1 MPEAVGLA
9 STPVFTS
16 RSSSNGR
23 SRKPDSM
30 SAESR
35 VAELIEQLENHNYR
49 YHVLAEPVIS
59 DREYDLLLEELQ
71 RLEESEGQRADS
83 PTQRVGGQ
91 PTQEFPTVRHAT
103 PMLSLDNSYSRE
115 DVLAFD
121 KRVREA
127 LPGESVEYVAELK
140 TDGVALSL
148 LYEDSLLVRAATR
161 GNGVQGD
168 EVTANART
176 IRTVPLKLR
185 EPGISCEVR
194 GEVYMRLSDF
204 QALNEVQ
211 EREGRT
217 PFANPRNSTAG
228 TLKLQDPQTVAGRSL
243 RCFAYW
249 VQGETETS
257 ATHRDR
263 LQRLQKLG
271 FAVNPGYAHCP
282 TVREVFEFYAEQD
295 ARREE
300 LDYEIDGIVIKVDS
314 LDQQERL
321 GATAKSPRSAMAF
334 KFQAQ
339 QARSVLRDI
348 VLQVGRTGAVS
359 PVALLDPVLI
369 AGSTVRRATLHNED
383 EIRRK
388 DIRIGDTVILE
399 KGGDVIP
406 KVVSV
411 VAEERPQDVLPF
423 EFPDSCPACGARLF
437 RGEEEAAVRCLNPG
451 CPGQL
456 KRRVEHFAGRNAMDV
471 EGLGTAVVEQLVEN
485 RLIADV
491 GDLYSLEVEVLAGLE
506 RLAERSAQNILDGLA
521 ASRER
526 PFDRVLFAIGIQ
538 HVGST
543 VARTLARAFGSL
555 ERLSEAS
562 AEELE
567 AVEEIGPTIAQTL
580 VSFFAEPG
588 SWKLI
593 EKLRNAGLQLHAA
606 QEVETAVE
614 SYFSG
619 KTVVLTGSLS
629 RYTREECRAL
639 IEKHGGSVASGV
651 SSRTDIV
658 VAGEKAGSK
667 LARAQELGIEVM
679 SEEEMEARLGESAGS

>member
-1 MPEAVGLA
+1 M
-9 STPVFTS
+9 
-16 RSSSNGR
+16 R
-23 SRKPDSM
+23 
-30 SAESR
+30 AESR
-35 VAELIEQLENHNYR
+35 VAELIEQLEDHNYR

-71 RLEESEGQRADS
+71 RFEESDPTLKRRDS

-91 PTQEFPTVRHAT
+91 PTRDFPTVRHAT
-103 PMLSLDNSYSRE
+103 PMLSLDNSYSRD

-121 KRVREA
+121 KRVRDS
-127 LPGESVEYVAELK
+127 LPGECVEYVAELK

-148 LYEDSLLVRAATR
+148 VYKDSLLVRAATR

-185 EPGISCEVR
+185 RPGISCEVR

-204 QALNEVQ
+204 AALNEQ
-211 EREGRT
+211 QAREGRT

-243 RCFAYW
+243 RYFAYW
-249 VQGETETS
+249 LQCETEAT
-257 ATHRDR
+257 ATHRER
-263 LQRLQKLG
+263 LQRLQQLG
-271 FAVNPGYAHCP
+271 FAVNPAYANCP

-295 ARREE
+295 AERVK
-300 LDYEIDGIVIKVDS
+300 LDYEIDGIVLKVDS

-348 VLQVGRTGAVS
+348 LLQIGRTGTIS
-359 PVALLDPVLI
+359 PVALLHPVLI

-411 VAEERPQDVLPF
+411 VAEERAPDALPF
-423 EFPDSCPACGARLF
+423 QFPDSCPACGARLF
-437 RGEEEAAVRCLNPG
+437 RSEEKAAIRCLNPG
-451 CPGQL
+451 CSGQL

-471 EGLGTAVVEQLVEN
+471 EGLGTAVVEQLVE
-485 RLIADV
+485 RGLIGDV
-491 GDLYSLEVEVLAGLE
+491 GDLYSLDVETLAGLE

-538 HVGST
+538 HVGTT
-543 VARTLARAFGSL
+543 VAQTLARAFASL
-555 ERLSEAS
+555 ERLSAAS
-562 AEELE
+562 VEELE
-567 AVEEIGPTIAQTL
+567 AVEEIGPTIASAL
-580 VSFFAEPG
+580 VSFLAEPG
-588 SWKLI
+588 SQKLI
-593 EKLRNAGLQLHAA
+593 AKLRAAGLQLEGA
-606 QEVETAVE
+606 QEVETPVE

-619 KTVVLTGSLS
+619 KTVVLTGSLG

-639 IEKHGGSVASGV
+639 IEKHGGTVTSGV

-658 VAGEKAGSK
+658 IAGDKAGSK
-667 LARAQELGIEVM
+667 LARAEELKFEVM
-679 SEEEMEARLGESAGS
+679 SEEKMEARLRDSAGP

>member
-1 MPEAVGLA
+1 
-9 STPVFTS
+9 
-16 RSSSNGR
+16 
-23 SRKPDSM
+23 M

-35 VAELIEQLENHNYR
+35 VAELIEQLEDHNYR

-71 RLEESEGQRADS
+71 QLEKSDPALKRADS

-91 PTQEFPTVRHAT
+91 PTQDFPTVRHAT

-127 LPGESVEYVAELK
+127 LPEESVEYVAELK

-148 LYEDSLLVRAATR
+148 VYEDSVLVRAATR
-161 GNGVQGD
+161 GNGVRGD

-185 EPGISCEVR
+185 KPGISCEVR
-194 GEVYMRLSDF
+194 GEVYMQLSDF
-204 QALNEVQ
+204 ASLNKLQ
-211 EREGRT
+211 ESEGRT
-217 PFANPRNSTAG
+217 LFANPRNSTAG
-228 TLKLQDPQTVAGRSL
+228 TLKLQDPQTVARRSL
-243 RCFAYW
+243 RYFAYW
-249 VQGETETS
+249 LQGDPQAP
-257 ATHRDR
+257 ATHRGR
-263 LQRLQKLG
+263 LQRLQQLG
-271 FAVNPGYAHCP
+271 FAVNPAYAHCP
-282 TVREVFEFYAEQD
+282 TVSEAFEFYDEQD
-295 ARREE
+295 GGRVK

-348 VLQVGRTGAVS
+348 ILQVGRTGAIS
-359 PVALLDPVLI
+359 PVAELDPVFI

-388 DIRIGDTVILE
+388 DIRIGDTVLLE

-411 VAEERPQDVLPF
+411 VAEKRPPGALPF
-423 EFPDSCPACGARLF
+423 EFPDSCPGCEARLF
-437 RGEEEAAVRCLNPG
+437 RGEEEAAVRCLNHG

-456 KRRVEHFAGRNAMDV
+456 TRRVEHFAGRNAMDV
-471 EGLGTAVVEQLVEN
+471 EGLGTAVVEQLVEQ

-491 GDLYSLEVEVLAGLE
+491 GDLYSLDVEVLAGLE
-506 RLAERSAQNILDGLA
+506 RLAERSAQNILDGLT

-543 VARTLARAFGSL
+543 VAQTLARAFGSL
-555 ERLSEAS
+555 QRLSEAS

-567 AVEEIGPTIAQTL
+567 TVEEIGPIIARTL
-580 VSFFAEPG
+580 VNFFAEPG
-588 SWKLI
+588 SWKVI
-593 EKLRNAGLQLHAA
+593 DKLREAGLQLESA
-606 QEVETAVE
+606 QEVETTPE
-614 SYFSG
+614 SYFTG

-639 IEKHGGSVASGV
+639 IEKHGGSVTSGV

-667 LARAQELGIEVM
+667 LARAQELDIEVM
-679 SEEEMEARLGESAGS
+679 SEEEMEARLRDSAGP

>member
-1 MPEAVGLA
+1 
-9 STPVFTS
+9 
-16 RSSSNGR
+16 
-23 SRKPDSM
+23 M

-35 VAELIEQLENHNYR
+35 VAELIEQLEEHNYR

-59 DREYDLLLEELQ
+59 DREYDLLLEELKQ
-71 RLEESEGQRADS
+71 LEESDPALKRPDS

-91 PTQEFPTVRHAT
+91 PTQEFPAVRHAT

-148 LYEDSLLVRAATR
+148 VYENSLLVRAATR

-204 QALNEVQ
+204 GALNRFQ
-211 EREGRT
+211 ESEGRT
-217 PFANPRNSTAG
+217 LFANPRNSTAG
-228 TLKLQDPQTVAGRSL
+228 TLKLQNPQTVAGRLL
-243 RCFAYW
+243 RFFAYW
-249 VQGETETS
+249 LQGDPQTP
-257 ATHRDR
+257 ATHRGR
-263 LQRLQKLG
+263 LQRLQQLG
-271 FAVNPGYAHCP
+271 FAVNPAYAHCP
-282 TVREVFEFYAEQD
+282 TVCEVFEFYAEQD
-295 ARREE
+295 AERVR

-321 GATAKSPRSAMAF
+321 GATAKSPRSALAF

-348 VLQVGRTGAVS
+348 LLQVGRTGAIS
-359 PVALLDPVLI
+359 PVALLDPVFI
-369 AGSTVRRATLHNED
+369 AGSRVRRATLHNED

-388 DIRIGDTVILE
+388 DIRIGDTVTLE

-411 VAEERPQDVLPF
+411 VAEERPDDSAEYP
-423 EFPDSCPACGARLF
+423 FPDKCPSCAGPLVHDP
-437 RGEEEAAVRCLNPG
+437 EEVAVRCDNPA
-451 CPGQL
+451 CPAQL
-456 KRRVEHFAGRNAMDV
+456 LRRLEHFASRNAMDI
-471 EGLGTAVVEQLVEN
+471 EGLGPAVVEQLVEKG
-485 RLIADV
+485 LVKDF
-491 GDLYSLEVEVLAGLE
+491 GDLYRFRLESEQQVGLRLPHMYRRRSELEALGSLERMGEK
-506 RLAERSAQNILDGLA
+506 SAQNLLASLDR
-521 ASRER
+521 SKEQS
-526 PFDRVLFAIGIQ
+526 FDRVLFALGIR
-538 HVGST
+538 HVGAT
-543 VARTLARAFGSL
+543 VARTLARTFGSL
-555 ERLSEAS
+555 ENLRRAS
-562 AEELE
+562 LEELE
-567 AVEEIGPTIAQTL
+567 ATPEIGPTIARSLHASLRAGEMERVTD
-580 VSFFAEPG
+580 
-588 SWKLI
+588 
-593 EKLRNAGLQLHAA
+593 KLREAGLQFALKEEAA
-606 QEVETAVE
+606 AETPAATPE

-619 KTVVLTGSLS
+619 KTVVLTGSLG

-639 IEKHGGSVASGV
+639 IEKNGGTVTSGV

-658 VAGEKAGSK
+658 IAGDKAGSK
-667 LARAQELGIEVM
+667 LAKAEELGIEMM
-679 SEEEMEARLGESAGS
+679 SEEEMESRLRDSGGP

>member
-1 MPEAVGLA
+1 
-9 STPVFTS
+9 
-16 RSSSNGR
+16 
-23 SRKPDSM
+23 M

-35 VAELIEQLENHNYR
+35 VAELIEQLEDHNYR

-71 RLEESEGQRADS
+71 GLEESDPALKRPDS

-91 PTQEFPTVRHAT
+91 PTQEFPSVRHAT

-127 LPGESVEYVAELK
+127 LPEENVEYVAELK

-194 GEVYMRLSDF
+194 GEVYMQLSDF
-204 QALNEVQ
+204 AELNEVQ

-217 PFANPRNSTAG
+217 LFANPRNSTAG
-228 TLKLQDPQTVAGRSL
+228 SLKLQDPQTVAGRSL
-243 RCFAYW
+243 RYFAYW
-249 VQGETETS
+249 LQGDPQAP
-257 ATHRDR
+257 ATHRGR
-263 LQRLQKLG
+263 LQRLHQLG
-271 FAVNPGYAHCP
+271 FAVNPAYAHCP
-282 TVREVFEFYAEQD
+282 TVSEAFEFYAEQD
-295 ARREE
+295 AGRAK

-348 VLQVGRTGAVS
+348 LFQVGRTGAIS
-359 PVALLDPVLI
+359 PVAELDPVFI

-411 VAEERPQDVLPF
+411 VMEERPDDSEKYP
-423 EFPDSCPACGARLF
+423 FPDKCPSCAGPLVQDQ
-437 RGEEEAAVRCLNPG
+437 EEVAVRCENPA
-451 CPGQL
+451 CPAQL
-456 KRRVEHFAGRNAMDV
+456 LRRLEHFASRNAMDI
-471 EGLGTAVVEQLVEN
+471 EGLGPAVVQQLVEKG
-485 RLIADV
+485 LIEDF
-491 GDLYSLEVEVLAGLE
+491 GDLYRFRLESEQQVGLRLPDKYRRRSELEALGSLERMGEKSAKNLLASLD
-506 RLAERSAQNILDGLA
+506 RSKEQ
-521 ASRER
+521 S
-526 PFDRVLFAIGIQ
+526 FDRVLFALGIR
-538 HVGST
+538 HVGAT
-543 VARTLARAFGSL
+543 VARTLARSFGSL
-555 ERLSEAS
+555 ENLRRAS
-562 AEELE
+562 LEELE
-567 AVEEIGPTIAQTL
+567 ATPEIGPTIARSL
-580 VSFFAEPG
+580 HASLRADEMERV
-588 SWKLI
+588 I
-593 EKLRNAGLQLHAA
+593 DKLRDARLRFALKEEAA
-606 QEVETAVE
+606 AETPAATVD

-639 IEKHGGSVASGV
+639 IERHGGSVASGV

-658 VAGEKAGSK
+658 VAGDKAGSK
-667 LARAQELGIEVM
+667 LARAKELDIEVM
-679 SEEEMEARLGESAGS
+679 SEEDMEARLRE

>member
-1 MPEAVGLA
+1 
-9 STPVFTS
+9 
-16 RSSSNGR
+16 
-23 SRKPDSM
+23 M

-35 VAELIEQLENHNYR
+35 VAELIEQLEEHNYR

-59 DREYDLLLEELQ
+59 DREYDLLLEELKQ
-71 RLEESEGQRADS
+71 LEESDPALKRPDS
-83 PTQRVGGQ
+83 PTHRVGGQ
-91 PTQEFPTVRHAT
+91 PTQEFPAVRHAT

-148 LYEDSLLVRAATR
+148 VYEDSLLVRAATR
-161 GNGVQGD
+161 GNGIQGD

-176 IRTVPLKLR
+176 IPTVPLKLR

-204 QALNEVQ
+204 AALNEQQ
-211 EREGRT
+211 ERQGRT
-217 PFANPRNSTAG
+217 LFANPRNSTAG
-228 TLKLQDPQTVAGRSL
+228 TLKLQDPQTVARRSL

-249 VQGETETS
+249 LQGDTETS
-257 ATHRDR
+257 ATHRERLRR
-263 LQRLQKLG
+263 LQQLG
-271 FAVNPGYAHCP
+271 FAVNPAYAHCP
-282 TVREVFEFYAEQD
+282 TVSDVFEFYAEQD
-295 ARREE
+295 AARVN

-348 VLQVGRTGAVS
+348 LLQVGRTGAIS
-359 PVALLDPVLI
+359 PVALLDPVFI

-388 DIRIGDTVILE
+388 DIRIGDTVTLE

-411 VAEERPQDVLPF
+411 VAEKRPDDSAEYP
-423 EFPDSCPACGARLF
+423 FPDKCPSCAGPLVHDP
-437 RGEEEAAVRCLNPG
+437 EEVAVRCDNPA
-451 CPGQL
+451 CPAQL
-456 KRRVEHFAGRNAMDV
+456 LRRLEHFASRNAMDI
-471 EGLGTAVVEQLVEN
+471 EGLGPAVVEQLVEKG
-485 RLIADV
+485 LVKDF
-491 GDLYSLEVEVLAGLE
+491 GDLYRFRLESEQQVGLRLPHKYRRRSELEALGSLERMGEK
-506 RLAERSAQNILDGLA
+506 SAQNLLASLDR
-521 ASRER
+521 SKEQS
-526 PFDRVLFAIGIQ
+526 FDRVLFALGIR
-538 HVGST
+538 HVGAT
-543 VARTLARAFGSL
+543 VARTLARTFGSL
-555 ERLSEAS
+555 ENLRRAS
-562 AEELE
+562 LEELE
-567 AVEEIGPTIAQTL
+567 ATPEIGPTIARSL
-580 VSFFAEPG
+580 HASLRAGEMVRV
-588 SWKLI
+588 I
-593 EKLRNAGLQLHAA
+593 DKLREAGLQFALKEEAA
-606 QEVETAVE
+606 AETPAATPE

-639 IEKHGGSVASGV
+639 IEKNGCTVTSGV

-658 VAGEKAGSK
+658 IAGDKAGSK
-667 LARAQELGIEVM
+667 LAKAEELGIEVM
-679 SEEEMEARLGESAGS
+679 SEEEMESRLRDSGGP

>member
-1 MPEAVGLA
+1 
-9 STPVFTS
+9 
-16 RSSSNGR
+16 
-23 SRKPDSM
+23 M

-35 VAELIEQLENHNYR
+35 VAELIEQLEEHNYR

-71 RLEESEGQRADS
+71 RLEESDPALKRADS

-91 PTQEFPTVRHAT
+91 PAQEFPTVRHAT

-148 LYEDSLLVRAATR
+148 VYEDSLLVRASTR

-204 QALNEVQ
+204 AELNEVQ

-228 TLKLQDPQTVAGRSL
+228 TLKLQDPQTVASRSL
-243 RCFAYW
+243 RYFAYW
-249 VQGETETS
+249 LQGETERT
-257 ATHRDR
+257 ATHHDR
-263 LQRLQKLG
+263 LQRLQQLG
-271 FAVNPGYAHCP
+271 FAINPGYAHCP
-282 TVREVFEFYAEQD
+282 TVREAFEFYAEQD
-295 ARREE
+295 ARREK
-300 LDYEIDGIVIKVDS
+300 LDYEIDGIVIKVDN

-348 VLQVGRTGAVS
+348 ILQVGRTGAIS

-383 EIRRK
+383 EILRK
-388 DIRIGDTVILE
+388 DIRVGDTVILE

-411 VAEERPQDVLPF
+411 VAEERPRGTLPF
-423 EFPDSCPACGARLF
+423 QFPDSCPACGARLS
-437 RGEEEAAVRCLNPG
+437 RGEEEAAIRCLNPG
-451 CPGQL
+451 CSGQL

-471 EGLGTAVVEQLVEN
+471 EGLGTAVVEQLVE
-485 RLIADV
+485 RGLIGDV
-491 GDLYSLEVEVLAGLE
+491 GDLYSLDLEMLAGLE
-506 RLAERSAQNILDGLA
+506 RLAERSAQNILDSLA

-543 VARTLARAFGSL
+543 VAQTLAREFGSL
-555 ERLSEAS
+555 ERLSSAS
-562 AEELE
+562 PEELE
-567 AVEEIGPTIAQTL
+567 EVEEIGPTIASAL
-580 VSFFAEPG
+580 AGFFAEPG
-588 SWKLI
+588 SHELI
-593 EKLRNAGLQLHAA
+593 AKLRHAGLQLEAA
-606 QEVETAVE
+606 REVEAPVE

-629 RYTREECRAL
+629 RYTRDECRAL
-639 IEKHGGSVASGV
+639 IERHGGSVTSGV
-651 SSRTDIV
+651 SRRTDIV
-658 VAGEKAGSK
+658 IAGDKAGSK
-667 LARAQELGIEVM
+667 LARAEELGLEVM
-679 SEEEMEARLGESAGS
+679 SEEEMEARLEGSAGS